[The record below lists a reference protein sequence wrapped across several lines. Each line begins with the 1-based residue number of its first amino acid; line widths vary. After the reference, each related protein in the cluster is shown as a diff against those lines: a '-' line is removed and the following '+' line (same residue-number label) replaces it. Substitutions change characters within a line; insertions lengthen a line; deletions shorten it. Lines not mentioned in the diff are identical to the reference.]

1 MSAIQIFCEIHFWLH
16 VLIAIILNY
25 FSRFLRKKFVFNLDV
40 LTLKENLMVQW
51 GVSSLSQFLSNSCK
65 HTQYTICE
73 WEKMWYVRESLYLA
87 ISGSCIELFTNYLN
101 KILLF
106 LRQLLFITENINE
119 MYIFI
124 FSVHIPFILQVVLN
138 SVVIKHNAQPLQPN
152 SLYSFDT
159 IA

>member
-1 MSAIQIFCEIHFWLH
+1 M
-16 VLIAIILNY
+16 
-25 FSRFLRKKFVFNLDV
+25 
-40 LTLKENLMVQW
+40 
-51 GVSSLSQFLSNSCK
+51 
-65 HTQYTICE
+65 
-73 WEKMWYVRESLYLA
+73 RESLYLA
-87 ISGSCIELFTNYLN
+87 ISGSRIELFTNYLN

-106 LRQLLFITENINE
+106 LRQLFIITQNNNE

-138 SVVIKHNAQPLQPN
+138 SVVIKHTAQPLQPN

>member
-1 MSAIQIFCEIHFWLH
+1 MC
-16 VLIAIILNY
+16 
-25 FSRFLRKKFVFNLDV
+25 
-40 LTLKENLMVQW
+40 
-51 GVSSLSQFLSNSCK
+51 
-65 HTQYTICE
+65 
-73 WEKMWYVRESLYLA
+73 YVRESLYLA

-106 LRQLLFITENINE
+106 LRQLFIITQNINE